1 MDLNT
6 KKRLDDTFFQII
18 RLPMDAEKIRDL
30 KKIWK
35 NCSEAWADM
44 SREEVNCR
52 RLGKKTPH
60 YSELETQVFEGLD
73 LLEQYLTFAT
83 LLS

>member
-1 MDLNT
+1 MDLDI

-18 RLPMDAEKIRDL
+18 RLPMDAEKINDL

-35 NCSEAWADM
+35 NCRNLWVEM
-44 SREEVNCR
+44 SKEDVNCR
-52 RLGKKTPH
+52 RTSRKTPH
-60 YSELETQVFEGLD
+60 YLDLETELKNGLD